1 MLDPVLVGTL
11 GTVSVFVLLLIGM
24 PIAFALMLVGFT
36 GISYLA
42 SLNAALPV
50 VARTTYEVASYYP
63 YTVIPL
69 FIVMGGFAG
78 SSGLTREMYSAF
90 EKWLRKLPG
99 GLAIATIGACAGFS
113 AVSGSSVATAATMGT
128 VALPEM
134 KRYGYHPEL
143 ATGSVAAGGTLGFL
157 IPPSIG
163 FVVYGMLT
171 EQSIGK
177 LLVAGML
184 PGVLLAFAY
193 GVTIYIW
200 VKINPKMA
208 PAQLE
213 PVTWH
218 ERVVAIRGVWQ
229 PMVLFAIVMGGI
241 YLGFFT
247 PTEAGA
253 VGATAL
259 FLVALMKRTLT
270 WQNLIAA
277 LFESIRISVMVLF
290 LVAGANV
297 FSYFLAL
304 STIPMEVA
312 GWVAGL
318 DVSPYLIHV
327 VILLIY
333 LFLGCFLDS
342 ISMMVLT
349 MPVIFPVILAL
360 HFDPI
365 WFGVIAV
372 LMMEAGLITPPMG
385 LNIFTVAGVS
395 PDVKIHT
402 IFKGVLPFIFSIFAV
417 VALITFFPQLAL
429 FLPKMMLN

>member
-1 MLDPVLVGTL
+1 MDPVTVGII
-11 GTVSVFVLLLIGM
+11 GVLLVFGLLFVGM
-24 PIAFALMLVGFT
+24 PIAFALMLTGFL
-36 GISYLA
+36 GISYL
-42 SLNAALPV
+42 SSMEAALPV
-50 VARTTYEVASYYP
+50 VARTVYEVSSYYP

-78 SSGLTREMYSAF
+78 SSGLTRDMYGAF
-90 EKWLRKLPG
+90 DKWFRRMPG
-99 GLAIATIGACAGFS
+99 GLGIATIGACAGFA

-134 KRYGYHPEL
+134 KRYGYADSL

-163 FVVYGMLT
+163 FVVFGMLT

-184 PGVLLAFAY
+184 PGILLAVGYA
-193 GVTIYIW
+193 GTIVAMVKMRPSLAPVSSEVIDWADRISALKGIW
-200 VKINPKMA
+200 
-208 PAQLE
+208 E
-213 PVTWH
+213 PLL
-218 ERVVAIRGVWQ
+218 
-229 PMVLFAIVMGGI
+229 LFLIVMGGI
-241 YLGFFT
+241 YAGFFT

-253 VGATAL
+253 VGATVL
-259 FLVALMKRTLT
+259 LLVALLKGKLT
-270 WQNLIAA
+270 WANLVEA
-277 LFESIRISVMVLF
+277 LLEAVRISVMVLI

-304 STIPMEVA
+304 STIPMQVA
-312 GWVAGL
+312 GWAAEL
-318 DVSPYLIHV
+318 EVSRYMVHT
-327 VILLIY
+327 VIILIY
-333 LFLGCFLDS
+333 LFLGCFLDA

-349 MPVIFPVILAL
+349 MPVIYPVILAL

-395 PDVKIHT
+395 QGVAVET
-402 IFKGVLPFIFSIFAV
+402 IFKGVTPFLLAV
-417 VALITFFPQLAL
+417 FMVVFLITIFPDIAL
-429 FLPKMMLN
+429 MLPRMMLR

>member
-1 MLDPVLVGTL
+1 MDPVTVGIIGTL
-11 GTVSVFVLLLIGM
+11 LVFILLFMGM
-24 PIAFALMLVGFT
+24 PIAFALMLVGFG

-42 SLNAALPV
+42 SFQAALPV
-50 VARTTYEVASYYP
+50 VASTVYEVSAHYP

-78 SSGLTREMYSAF
+78 SSGMTQDLYSAF
-90 EKWLRKLPG
+90 DKWFRRLPG
-99 GLAIATIGACAGFS
+99 GLGIATIGACAGFA

-134 KRYGYHPEL
+134 KRYNYADRL
-143 ATGSVAAGGTLGFL
+143 ATGSIAAGGTLGFL

-177 LLVAGML
+177 LLVAGMV
-184 PGVLLAFAY
+184 PGLALALAY
-193 GVTIYIW
+193 VVIIVAM
-200 VKINPKMA
+200 VKMNPALA
-208 PAQLE
+208 PVSPE
-213 PVTWH
+213 TVPWH
-218 ERVVAIRGVWQ
+218 TKFKSLMGVWETI
-229 PMVLFAIVMGGI
+229 LIFFLVMGGI
-241 YLGFFT
+241 YGGLFT

-253 VGATAL
+253 IGATVL
-259 FLVALMKRTLT
+259 FVISLLKRTLT
-270 WQNLIAA
+270 WRNLGQA
-277 LFESIRISVMVLF
+277 LLEAVRISVMVLF

-304 STIPMEVA
+304 STIPMQVA
-312 GWVAGL
+312 GWAAGL

-327 VILLIY
+327 VIILIY
-333 LFLGCFLDS
+333 LFLGCFLDA

-349 MPVIFPVILAL
+349 MPVIYPVILAL

-385 LNIFTVAGVS
+385 LNIFTVAGVAKNV
-395 PDVKIHT
+395 PVET
-402 IFKGVLPFIFSIFAV
+402 IFRGVAPFLLSIFAIV
-417 VALITFFPQLAL
+417 FLITVFPKLAL
-429 FLPKMMLN
+429 FLPQMMLR